1 MATLLEQQIKRAER
15 AKAAELAAIAA
26 GKKARAETIKAN
38 KAKAASR
45 RKVRDMLG
53 DTIQLAFE
61 SGDITPQEHAVISAM
76 WTRRKDKPAD
86 RDLMK
91 DWELPTDS
99 TAHPAN
105 DPEPETHQPEFV
117 RTGK

>member
-1 MATLLEQQIKRAER
+1 MPTLLEIQIRKAE
-15 AKAAELAAIAA
+15 KARKAEQKAIDD
-26 GKKARAETIKAN
+26 GDKARAAKLEARRATIR
-38 KAKAASR
+38 SR
-45 RKVRDMLG
+45 LAVRNMLG

-91 DWELPTDS
+91 DWELPTDA

-105 DPEPETHQPEFV
+105 DAEPEKRQPEFV